1 MEAGTILITGM
12 GLAVAAGLNAYI
24 PLLIAGLLI
33 RFDVVTFGAPYDV
46 LGSTPALVL
55 VTVLLVIE
63 VLADKIPAVDSANDM
78 IQTFIR
84 PASGAVLFAGA
95 ATGADSQWS
104 QALALILGLVTAAG
118 VHTSKAAARPVVNLA
133 TAGVGAPVV
142 STVEDGFS
150 AGLSVAALLAPL
162 VVLVLVAGLVWWIV
176 SATRR
181 RATAPADDTAAGDG
195 AGATDDP
202 QP

>member
-33 RFDVVTFGAPYDV
+33 RFDVVTFGQPYDL

-95 ATGADSQWS
+95 ATGADAQWS

-150 AGLSVAALLAPL
+150 AGLSVAALLAPV

-181 RATAPADDTAAGDG
+181 RATAPADGPAAL
-195 AGATDDP
+195 DDP
-202 QP
+202 EP

>member
-33 RFDVVTFGAPYDV
+33 RFDVVTFGQPYDL

-78 IQTFIR
+78 IQAFIR

-95 ATGADSQWS
+95 ATGADAQWS

-150 AGLSVAALLAPL
+150 AGLSVAALLAPV

-181 RATAPADDTAAGDG
+181 RATAPVDGPAAL
-195 AGATDDP
+195 DDP
-202 QP
+202 EP